1 MFSPAWPLSASSM
14 DIAQAARRLQSLAAD
29 DAKRSKTAVLRDVFP
44 DIERA
49 IGVGVSRAAI
59 LRELQGLGL
68 EMSEAAFRSAVRR
81 LRLEHAQA
89 STRAATLEP
98 VDSSVG
104 ALSDRMSFRAST
116 QSGSLY
122 DIEALSRL
130 LRASRPAALSRW
142 ASESAA
148 ER

>member
-1 MFSPAWPLSASSM
+1 M

-29 DAKRSKTAVLRDVFP
+29 DAKRSKTAVLRDVFA

-59 LRELQGLGL
+59 LRELRGLGL

-89 STRAATLEP
+89 STRAAALEP
-98 VDSSVG
+98 IDSSVG
-104 ALSDRMSFRAST
+104 ALGDRMSFRAST
-116 QSGSLY
+116 SSGALY
-122 DIEALSRL
+122 DVEALTRL
-130 LRASRPAALSRW
+130 LRASRPAALTRW